1 LAAFLVCRGAEVL
14 LFGCNH
20 HYPSTAAHVCFMC
33 QADPAPSLLDMAFA
47 LLAVV
52 ANWRVTQLSSSLP
65 FVMCPSFAR
74 LERGGL
80 NNTED
85 PGVLCVCLLCFLCC
99 IVPFADKVIP
109 NVQSRSLTWDC
120 PAIGSVSIA
129 SSFHN
134 CAILEEHKV
143 RECPD
148 MKCTLTEVVATVEG
162 ALLCPRQIQRP
173 PHLKAKCLPHSC
185 CDQSR

>member
-52 ANWRVTQLSSSLP
+52 ANWCVTQLSSSLP

-85 PGVLCVCLLCFLCC
+85 PGVLCVVC
-99 IVPFADKVIP
+99 VFAMF
-109 NVQSRSLTWDC
+109 
-120 PAIGSVSIA
+120 SV
-129 SSFHN
+129 
-134 CAILEEHKV
+134 LY
-143 RECPD
+143 
-148 MKCTLTEVVATVEG
+148 
-162 ALLCPRQIQRP
+162 RP
-173 PHLKAKCLPHSC
+173 IC
-185 CDQSR
+185 